1 MNLGKSRNN
10 HHSNS
15 INIVILNKVKN
26 PFVSHP
32 VEGSLFVQND
42 FTFVINGSYFEQPFT
57 FVENNNLITNI

>member
-1 MNLGKSRNN
+1 L
-10 HHSNS
+10 
-15 INIVILNKVKN
+15 ICQIVILNKVKN

-57 FVENNNLITNI
+57 FVENK